1 MSTKSKKTS
10 FLVDF
15 HLILRIIKLAKP
27 HKSTAYIALL
37 FTILATILAPIRPLL
52 VQYTLDYPI
61 ANKDVEGIT
70 IFSSFILIQLILN
83 SIVVFGNTYISNLL
97 GQKVI
102 EDLRMRVYRHILS
115 LNSRFFDKSKVGMLV
130 TRSVSDVETI
140 SSFFS
145 QGFISI
151 VGDLAQIITVLIV
164 MFYSSWQLTVISLCV
179 LPLLIIASNFFRKGV
194 RKSFQ
199 TVREKV
205 SQMNSFVQ
213 EQIVGMEV
221 VQVFGKQNQEY
232 EKFEKINFEHKEA
245 NKRSI
250 FYYAIYFPIVEILSS
265 LALALII
272 FWTISYPTE
281 ASVGLI
287 SAFILYI
294 SLIFRPIRFIADRFN
309 TMQMGMV
316 SSNRIFEL
324 LDDDSEV
331 EQSGSRILTNIN
343 GEIDFNHVT
352 FSYERGVTVLNDL
365 NFSVQAGK
373 SLAIVGATGAGKS
386 SIINLITRLYDCQDG
401 EILIDGVDVKELNLN
416 SLRKQVGVVLQDVF
430 LFAGSVGENINLK
443 NSAISAQQMEDAA
456 KKIGAYGFI
465 KKLDG
470 GFNYEVMERGVT
482 LSGGQRQLISFVRA
496 MAANPRVLIMDEATS
511 SVDSETEEIIQKA
524 IKKLMVN
531 RTSIIVAHRLS
542 TIREADSIL
551 VLEKGSVAEIGN
563 HKELMAKKGMYFT
576 LFQKQFDSRLRRQR
590 AYVYCNCSVAVWQ
603 VCCRA

>member
-1 MSTKSKKTS
+1 
-10 FLVDF
+10 
-15 HLILRIIKLAKP
+15 
-27 HKSTAYIALL
+27 
-37 FTILATILAPIRPLL
+37 
-52 VQYTLDYPI
+52 
-61 ANKDVEGIT
+61 
-70 IFSSFILIQLILN
+70 
-83 SIVVFGNTYISNLL
+83 
-97 GQKVI
+97 
-102 EDLRMRVYRHILS
+102 
-115 LNSRFFDKSKVGMLV
+115 
-130 TRSVSDVETI
+130 
-140 SSFFS
+140 
-145 QGFISI
+145 
-151 VGDLAQIITVLIV
+151 

-373 SLAIVGATGAGKS
+373 SLAIVGATGGGKS
-386 SIINLITRLYDCQDG
+386 SIINVITG
-401 EILIDGVDVKELNLN
+401 
-416 SLRKQVGVVLQDVF
+416 
-430 LFAGSVGENINLK
+430 
-443 NSAISAQQMEDAA
+443 
-456 KKIGAYGFI
+456 
-465 KKLDG
+465 
-470 GFNYEVMERGVT
+470 
-482 LSGGQRQLISFVRA
+482 
-496 MAANPRVLIMDEATS
+496 
-511 SVDSETEEIIQKA
+511 
-524 IKKLMVN
+524 
-531 RTSIIVAHRLS
+531 
-542 TIREADSIL
+542 
-551 VLEKGSVAEIGN
+551 
-563 HKELMAKKGMYFT
+563 
-576 LFQKQFDSRLRRQR
+576 
-590 AYVYCNCSVAVWQ
+590 W
-603 VCCRA
+603 